1 MRIRVAGQQNYAAAP
16 VDGSLLAT
24 QLPRAASR
32 SGPARFFL
40 ENFSAFSV
48 GTGQTSLGNSLS
60 GDVTAPSLVSYS
72 LAPFAGA
79 AGNTSVN
86 VLVTVSDSLGV
97 IGNAAS
103 ASNVPA
109 QVLLPDL
116 SEFPASKL
124 NEDIFNGFALGQYD
138 SLGSRLLQDHIGYD
152 VSRLASLSSLA
163 VKLGPDM
170 PGTLEAWS
178 AWLLVIPDSSSCIKS
193 GGIL

>member
-24 QLPRAASR
+24 ELPRSAS
-32 SGPARFFL
+32 RFFL

-48 GTGQTSLGNSLS
+48 GSAQTSLGNSLY

-86 VLVTVSDSLGV
+86 VVVTVSDSLGL
-97 IGNAAS
+97 GNIAS
-103 ASNVPA
+103 TSNVPA

-138 SLGSRLLQDHIGYD
+138 ALGSRLLQDHIGYD

-163 VKLGPDM
+163 VKLGPGM
-170 PGTLEAWS
+170 PGTPEAWS
-178 AWLLVIPDSSSCIKS
+178 AWLLVIPDSSSCSKS